1 MSAPT
6 PAPPLSLD
14 TILDALAD
22 RLAAK
27 ASTSQTSTR
36 RLVDVRGAAEYL
48 GCSPAAIRQKVAR
61 RELPTVRLDG
71 KNRFD
76 LRDLDALIEQAK
88 HHDSR

>member
-1 MSAPT
+1 MQT
-6 PAPPLSLD
+6 GGFTLD
-14 TILDALAD
+14 NLIDLLAD
-22 RLAAK
+22 RLAERVA
-27 ASTSQTSTR
+27 TSQASTR

-61 RELPTVRLDG
+61 GELPTVRLDG

-88 HHDSR
+88 HHDTR

>member
-1 MSAPT
+1 VT
-6 PAPPLSLD
+6 QNGNISLD
-14 TILDALAD
+14 GFIDLLAD

-27 ASTSQTSTR
+27 VAISQTSSH

-61 RELPTVRLDG
+61 GELPTVRLDG

-76 LRDLDALIEQAK
+76 LRDLDELIERGK
-88 HHDSR
+88 HHDPR

>member
-1 MSAPT
+1 MQNDVLT
-6 PAPPLSLD
+6 IDSL
-14 TILDALAD
+14 IEVLAN
-22 RLAAK
+22 RLVERVAA
-27 ASTSQTSTR
+27 SHTSTR
-36 RLVDVRGAAEYL
+36 RLVDVRGAADYL

-61 RELPTVRLDG
+61 GDLPTVRIDG